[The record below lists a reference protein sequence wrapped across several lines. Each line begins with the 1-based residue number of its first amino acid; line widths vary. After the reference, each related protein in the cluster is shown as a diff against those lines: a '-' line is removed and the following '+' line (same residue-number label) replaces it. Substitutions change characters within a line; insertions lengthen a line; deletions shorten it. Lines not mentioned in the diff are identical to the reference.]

1 MIALQGI
8 PHYPFLSIVALVLI
22 VYLGCLGGAIAVQ
35 NAMRGRISYWLTAMG
50 AVLFVGAVLWGHAEA
65 GAGLT
70 LTLVGVGLALSIFGV
85 ALDLVFGEPLL
96 VPAASDEPEKVDRGF
111 E

>member
-1 MIALQGI
+1 LIALQGI
-8 PHYPFLSIVALVLI
+8 PHYPFISILALVLI
-22 VYLGCLGGAIAVQ
+22 VYVGCLGGVIAVRMAVQ
-35 NAMRGRISYWLTAMG
+35 GRLSYWLTAMG

-85 ALDLVFGEPLL
+85 ALDLVFGEPLM
-96 VPAASDEPEKVDRGF
+96 PAPGEEPDKVDRGF

>member
-8 PHYPFLSIVALVLI
+8 PHYPFISIVALVLI
-22 VYLGCLGGAIAVQ
+22 VYIGCLGGVIAVRM
-35 NAMRGRISYWLTAMG
+35 AVSGRLSYWLTAIG
-50 AVLFVGAVLWGHAEA
+50 ALLFVSAVLWGHAEG

-85 ALDLVFGEPLL
+85 ALDLVFGEPLM
-96 VPAASDEPEKVDRGF
+96 PAPAEEPDKVDRGF

>member
-1 MIALQGI
+1 LIALQGI
-8 PHYPFLSIVALVLI
+8 PHYPFVSIVALVLI
-22 VYLGCLGGAIAVQ
+22 VYVGCLGGVIAVQ
-35 NAMRGRISYWLTAMG
+35 TAVGGRLSYWLTAMG
-50 AVLFVGAVLWGHAEA
+50 AVLFVGAVLWGHADA

-85 ALDLVFGEPLL
+85 ALDLVFGEPMM
-96 VPAASDEPEKVDRGF
+96 PAPNEEPDKIDRGF